1 MYSLYQIFLYISSFV
16 SIVLALFIL
25 IKNKRDGISVS
36 FSLFCLSVCVWLC
49 SYAQVYDSST
59 LETALIWS
67 KIGFIGILFIPL
79 FAFLFVLYFIEI
91 KINKIL
97 LFLFSLINISFIG
110 LLFCSNLII
119 DQIST
124 TSWGLYP
131 HAGKIHVLFMI
142 YSLIMFLI
150 SVFYSYKY
158 IQQPETTS
166 VKKQKAIQ
174 IILVYVVFALLFI
187 FDNLFFYD
195 FFQLEPISYLTVLF
209 YLIFISIIILNYN
222 LVNIK
227 VLSIKTL
234 VFICMAILVLIIT
247 KYILIFSTNIYIS
260 NFITFMLTIGC
271 FFIYKKIV
279 AKTEIMLSYKNKH
292 YQDLLIHAASGM
304 AKEHD
309 LNRLMKL
316 ISIIVLKTVK
326 VSFISIFLENKET
339 NNYEAKIIRTYTN
352 TTNELMFS
360 YEQTHPFIN
369 YISSKE
375 EPFLFDEMP
384 QYIAHS
390 IILPFRP
397 ALVIPSFFEGV
408 KGFVI
413 IGEKSNKDVFTRED
427 INVFK
432 MLARQ
437 ASLAMENCLFFEK
450 YKQAQEKIFTAEKLA
465 SIGGLAEGVA
475 HQIRNRLNHFAMIA
489 GELKYELIEFKE
501 KNKVL
506 LEKDNEL
513 KDSFGYFD
521 TLAESLENNVK
532 KTDDVVKGVLDY
544 AKIEA
549 KHTMFE
555 NFNLKEV
562 VNLAFDLLKIK
573 HHIADKFSLTNK
585 FNDNDTIFT
594 IKSQIVEV
602 IYNLIDNAYEAI
614 DEKKQSLSK
623 EESLKFIPKIEIG
636 LVKKDNVSILKISDN
651 GIGIKETNMQ
661 KIFVPFFTTK
671 TAAKSGTGIGMYIV
685 KRIITENLKGKI
697 ELKSVYMK
705 GTDFTIELPNELP
718 KE

>member
-1 MYSLYQIFLYISSFV
+1 
-16 SIVLALFIL
+16 
-25 IKNKRDGISVS
+25 
-36 FSLFCLSVCVWLC
+36 
-49 SYAQVYDSST
+49 
-59 LETALIWS
+59 
-67 KIGFIGILFIPL
+67 
-79 FAFLFVLYFIEI
+79 
-91 KINKIL
+91 
-97 LFLFSLINISFIG
+97 
-110 LLFCSNLII
+110 
-119 DQIST
+119 
-124 TSWGLYP
+124 
-131 HAGKIHVLFMI
+131 
-142 YSLIMFLI
+142 
-150 SVFYSYKY
+150 
-158 IQQPETTS
+158 
-166 VKKQKAIQ
+166 
-174 IILVYVVFALLFI
+174 
-187 FDNLFFYD
+187 
-195 FFQLEPISYLTVLF
+195 
-209 YLIFISIIILNYN
+209 
-222 LVNIK
+222 
-227 VLSIKTL
+227 
-234 VFICMAILVLIIT
+234 
-247 KYILIFSTNIYIS
+247 
-260 NFITFMLTIGC
+260 
-271 FFIYKKIV
+271 
-279 AKTEIMLSYKNKH
+279 
-292 YQDLLIHAASGM
+292 
-304 AKEHD
+304 
-309 LNRLMKL
+309 
-316 ISIIVLKTVK
+316 
-326 VSFISIFLENKET
+326 
-339 NNYEAKIIRTYTN
+339 
-352 TTNELMFS
+352 MFS

-623 EESLKFIPKIEIG
+623 EESLNFIPKIEIG